1 MLHTPAKLL
10 LENRAWSEEV
20 NRKDPGFFE
29 RLAVEQKPDFLWIG
43 CADSRVPAETVVN
56 AQPGEI
62 FVHRNIANQVIMT
75 DFNCLSVLQYAISVL
90 KVKHVIVCGHYG
102 CGGVRAALQPQKSD
116 LVIANKWLLHIKDV
130 YRLHQ
135 EELESIE
142 PAKKI
147 DRLIE
152 WNIIEQ
158 VYRLA
163 HTSIIQSAWKH
174 GHKPSIH
181 GWVYGLNDGLID
193 ELIKLDHNTQI
204 NPIYRYAD

>member
-1 MLHTPAKLL
+1 MHTPAKLL
-10 LENRAWSEEV
+10 LENKAWSQDIKA
-20 NRKDPGFFE
+20 RDPEYFIN
-29 RLAVEQKPDFLWIG
+29 LAKEQHPEILWIG

-102 CGGVRAALQPQKSD
+102 CGGIRAAMQPQQAD

-135 EELESIE
+135 EELEAID

-152 WNIIEQ
+152 LNIIEQ

-181 GWVYGLNDGLID
+181 GWVYGLQDGLLH
-193 ELIKLDHNTQI
+193 ELLKLDHNSQI
-204 NPIYRYAD
+204 SPIYRYTD